1 MKESIQNTKLTPE
14 KLAKVLKNG
23 KNELERDEAAKVL
36 FFLRK
41 LARVVVRK
49 YLEI

>member
-14 KLAKVLKNG
+14 KLTKVLKNG
-23 KNELERDEAAKVL
+23 KNVLERDEAAQIL